1 MPPTSTS
8 TSTAGKSY
16 TMTGSGEQ
24 PGLIPRLC
32 SALFERISEQ
42 MDATVTVEV
51 SYMEIYN
58 EKVFDLLDLAGDH
71 KTGLKVGLKK
81 EVDIARDCAQVREH
95 NVLGPYVEGLSQL
108 CVLDAQE
115 IEDLMI
121 GEKIK
126 P

>member
-1 MPPTSTS
+1 MPPICSTS
-8 TSTAGKSY
+8 TSTPGKSY

-71 KTGLKVGLKK
+71 KTGLKVGLKRK
-81 EVDIARDCAQVREH
+81 VETAGNESA
-95 NVLGPYVEGLSQL
+95 GP
-108 CVLDAQE
+108 
-115 IEDLMI
+115 
-121 GEKIK
+121 
-126 P
+126 